1 MPFADDFDEFCEVVL
16 EGWDGDGFCEAGFLG
31 EFAFLFLFEMEP
43 EAESGRDGE
52 PERESDEES
61 GGEEGIAAA
70 HGF

>member
-1 MPFADDFDEFCEVVL
+1 
-16 EGWDGDGFCEAGFLG
+16 
-31 EFAFLFLFEMEP
+31 MEP